1 MKSLCGESPLDSVI
15 HCEEWVIHCL
25 WTQLSYMWNGTSSS
39 FSAGSLSCSEDAKWC
54 QKHSKSINPSSS
66 CLLILCLP
74 PSPPLPS
81 LYYLLLGNCYVS
93 GTVLVMEDMRER
105 YMSHIM
111 ASRDIRIYLGRQMK
125 KYMTIIWCFTATLAE
140 HLQCVGTSLRHS
152 HYLV

>member
-15 HCEEWVIHCL
+15 HCEEWVIYVSG
-25 WTQLSYMWNGTSSS
+25 TQLSYMWNGASSS

-54 QKHSKSINPSSS
+54 QNTWKSIKLSSS
-66 CLLILCLP
+66 CLLMLCLP
-74 PSPPLPS
+74 SFLLSLP
-81 LYYLLLGNCYVS
+81 YTIFLGICYVS
-93 GTVLVMEDMRER
+93 GTVLVMEDMCVR

-125 KYMTIIWCFTATLAE
+125 KYMTVIWCFTATLAE

-152 HYLV
+152 HCLV